1 MKLTIHEIVYFEL
14 ITCKTIYKYIIELN
28 DYVIKSIT
36 FDYKLSNEE
45 FIPKMFSLLD
55 EELLRDPNINNR
67 FVFDWS
73 YITPDI
79 KHTKYEYKL
88 EDTYIKDLLLK
99 KKIESIERDFS

>member
-28 DYVIKSIT
+28 DYVIKYIT

-55 EELLRDPNINNR
+55 EELLKDPNINNR
-67 FVFDWS
+67 FVIDWKNIPS
-73 YITPDI
+73 DPKYKKYDI
-79 KHTKYEYKL
+79 KL
-88 EDTYIKDLLLK
+88 EDTYIKDLQLK
-99 KKIESIERDFS
+99 KKIESIERDFT